1 MIYENCSLLSACYQ
15 VNLAVLGGSIT
26 KCIGAESSFIKTAP
40 HRGVVA
46 FCEGLNC
53 IYTLASNS
61 PLPFTLNNVRI
72 TLCSG
77 KHSGLP
83 AGGGDPAVTWLAENR
98 SRRDRTGDMAGCPR
112 DGHGPGSRK
121 CQGKN
126 NSNENPPEGIKTF
139 SLLRRNLLAKP
150 VFCLISKAG
159 RKG

>member
-1 MIYENCSLLSACYQ
+1 MIYENYSLLSACYQ
-15 VNLAVLGGSIT
+15 INLAVFGGSIT
-26 KCIGAESSFIKTAP
+26 KCIRAESSFIKTAP
-40 HRGVVA
+40 QRGVVA

-77 KHSGLP
+77 KHSDLP
-83 AGGGDPAVTWLAENR
+83 AGRGDPAVTWLAENR

-112 DGHGPGSRK
+112 DGHSPGSQKR
-121 CQGKN
+121 QGKN

-139 SLLRRNLLAKP
+139 SLLRRNLLAKT
-150 VFCLISKAG
+150 VFCLIFKAG